1 MQNASDMKEE
11 LFIPISRTG
20 EAVVRSRC
28 AFESARA
35 AYDYA
40 CFKGFVTSTTK
51 QVLVSDMDS
60 YLVLDRMG
68 IPTRVISSGDSYKVT
83 GAYDDWYICDNG
95 SLFFQR
101 MNGEFFEIP
110 QSRTGSPGLINEVL
124 EMGDDFKFR
133 NFMYAYLRVLH
144 DRGIS
149 EVTVKTEAYPDDNS

>member
-1 MQNASDMKEE
+1 MKEE

-35 AYDYA
+35 AYD
-40 CFKGFVTSTTK
+40 
-51 QVLVSDMDS
+51 
-60 YLVLDRMG
+60 
-68 IPTRVISSGDSYKVT
+68 
-83 GAYDDWYICDNG
+83 DWYICDNG

-110 QSRTGSPGLINEVL
+110 QSRIGSHGLINEML

-144 DRGIS
+144 DKGIS
-149 EVTVKTEAYPDDNS
+149 EATVKTEAYPDDNS